1 MPFTFTMP
9 KLSPTMQEGSI
20 AKWHK
25 KEGDFVEAG
34 ELLIE
39 IATDK
44 ATVEHV
50 ALDPGFIRKILK
62 NDGQKASVGE
72 PLAVLTEQK
81 DESIANY
88 KPEGIVTSTQNKQEP
103 IKKVEERLMTPLK
116 AAHKEAPLA
125 KPTER
130 IHKIKDEERILASPL
145 AKTLASQQSIDL
157 SQVQGT
163 GPHGRIMSRDLAN
176 ISITEPKVR
185 PINQRGNTSEEPLT
199 MMRKVIGERLQYSKS
214 TIPHFYIRQEVEVSA
229 LVAFREEVKKLQLNY
244 TINDFIIKAV
254 TVALRKHMGINS
266 GFNPDTSSIIRYG
279 NIDLAIAVTISGGL
293 ITPILHNADTLPL
306 SAISKEIKSLSLRA
320 KEGKLRPEEF
330 QGGSFTISNL
340 GMYGVTDFQAI
351 VNPPQAAIL
360 AVGAIQ
366 DCPVVRSG
374 SIVAGKVI
382 SLTLS
387 CDHRVVD
394 GAEAASFMQ
403 ELKRLVENPIL
414 FFSE

>member
-50 ALDPGFIRKILK
+50 ALDPGYIRKILK
-62 NDGQKASVGE
+62 ADGQKASVGE
-72 PLAVLTEQK
+72 PLAILTEQK
-81 DESIANY
+81 EESITNY
-88 KPEGIVTSTQNKQEP
+88 KPEGILSSTANKQEP
-103 IKKVEERLMTPLK
+103 IKKVEDRPLAPLK
-116 AAHKEAPLA
+116 TSLKETSTQKPTQPAHK
-125 KPTER
+125 TRDQER
-130 IHKIKDEERILASPL
+130 VFASPL
-145 AKTLASQQSIDL
+145 AKTIASQQAIDL
-157 SQVQGT
+157 TTVQGT

-176 ISITEPKVR
+176 ISSTEQKPSAVDSRKAS
-185 PINQRGNTSEEPLT
+185 SEEPLT
-199 MMRKVIGERLQYSKS
+199 IMRKVIGERLQYSKS

-254 TVALRKHMGINS
+254 AVALRKHMGINS

-279 NIDLAIAVTISGGL
+279 NIDLAIAVTIAGGL
-293 ITPILHNADTLPL
+293 ITPILHSADTLPL
-306 SAISKEIKSLSLRA
+306 AAISKEVKSLSLRA

-340 GMYGVTDFQAI
+340 GMYGVSDFQAI

-366 DCPVVRSG
+366 DRPIVRAG
-374 SIVAGKVI
+374 SLVAGKLI

-387 CDHRVVD
+387 CDHRVID

-403 ELKRLVENPIL
+403 ELKRLIENPIL
-414 FFSE
+414 FLSE